1 MPSRALHAYMHA
13 STVSLL
19 FHRLYFAVCQ
29 LESTFIGLTV
39 PGCLVLGLGHI
50 SFRTLSLPILTTTI
64 ANDLIDEGENNDT
77 QRGLYGDEHRN

>member
-1 MPSRALHAYMHA
+1 M
-13 STVSLL
+13 
-19 FHRLYFAVCQ
+19 
-29 LESTFIGLTV
+29 GLTV

-50 SFRTLSLPILTTTI
+50 CFRTLSLPILTTTI